1 MSVNRLEKDHQKLAK
16 ENEIL
21 RLTTA
26 AVQKD
31 RFDVIILIQVYACVS
46 STWAITVCIG
56 STITV

>member
-26 AVQKD
+26 AAQKD

-46 STWAITVCIG
+46 ITWAITV
-56 STITV
+56 